1 MRLFVAL
8 ALLLLWT
15 LAPAHAAGPG
25 IAISWQFSQDPVN
38 PALGFVIQK
47 CIQTTA
53 DCPMA
58 DVPGATEIPL
68 TTLSYVDPAISFNV
82 PFCYR
87 IAAYNTWGRGNYS
100 PSICGIIGGT
110 PGILPTNAPPL
121 RLLPPT
127 P

>member
-8 ALLLLWT
+8 VLLLLRT

-25 IAISWQFSQDPVN
+25 IALSWQFSQDQAN

-47 CIQTTA
+47 CIQTA
-53 DCPMA
+53 SDCPMA
-58 DVPGATEIPL
+58 DLPGAAEIPL
-68 TTLSYVDPAISFNV
+68 MTPSYVDRDISFNV

-87 IAAYNTWGRGNYS
+87 VASYNTWGRGNYS
-100 PSICGIIGGT
+100 PPICGIIGGA
-110 PGILPTNAPPL
+110 PGILPTNAPFL

>member
-15 LAPAHAAGPG
+15 PAPAYAAGPG
-25 IAISWQFSQDPVN
+25 IAISWQFSQDQVN
-38 PALGFVIQK
+38 PASGFVIQK
-47 CIQTTA
+47 CIQTA
-53 DCPMA
+53 SDCPMA
-58 DVPGATEIPL
+58 DLPGATQIPL
-68 TTLSYVDPAISFNV
+68 TTPSYVDPDISLNV

-87 IAAYNTWGRGNYS
+87 VAAYNTWGRGNYS
-100 PSICGIIGGT
+100 PPICGIIGGA
-110 PGILPTNAPPL
+110 PGIVPTNAPL